1 VSFLAE
7 SSASVH
13 GIRRVTSAERLKRTH
28 SPAELKQKVS
38 FEKILESKKSELT
51 EIKFSQHAQNRLRE
65 RNITMSSNDYMR
77 LRNAMHKISQKGGRE
92 SLVLMD
98 NQAFLVSAENRT
110 VITAIDGSNMR
121 ENVFTNIDSAIII

>member
-1 VSFLAE
+1 MAE

-13 GIRRVTSAERLKRTH
+13 GIRRLTSAERLKRTH

-77 LRNAMHKISQKGGRE
+77 LRNAIHKISQKGGRE

-98 NQAFLVSAENRT
+98 NQAFLVSAENST

>member
-1 VSFLAE
+1 VAE
-7 SSASVH
+7 NVASVH
-13 GIRRVTSAERLKRTH
+13 GIAGLTSAERLKRTH
-28 SPAELKQKVS
+28 SPAEQSHKVS

-51 EIKFSQHAQNRLRE
+51 EVRFSQHAQNRLRE
-65 RNITMSSNDYMR
+65 RNITMSSNDYIR

-121 ENVFTNIDSAIII
+121 ENVFTHIDSAIIL

>member
-1 VSFLAE
+1 M
-7 SSASVH
+7 
-13 GIRRVTSAERLKRTH
+13 
-28 SPAELKQKVS
+28 KQKVS

-77 LRNAMHKISQKGGRE
+77 LRNAIHKISQKGGRE

-98 NQAFLVSAENRT
+98 NQAFLVSAENST

>member
-1 VSFLAE
+1 MAE

-13 GIRRVTSAERLKRTH
+13 GIRRLTSAERLKRTH

-65 RNITMSSNDYMR
+65 RNITMSSNDYVR
-77 LRNAMHKISQKGGRE
+77 LGNAMHKISEKGGRE

-98 NQAFLVSAENRT
+98 NQAFLVSAKNRT
-110 VITAIDGSNMR
+110 VITAIDGSNLR